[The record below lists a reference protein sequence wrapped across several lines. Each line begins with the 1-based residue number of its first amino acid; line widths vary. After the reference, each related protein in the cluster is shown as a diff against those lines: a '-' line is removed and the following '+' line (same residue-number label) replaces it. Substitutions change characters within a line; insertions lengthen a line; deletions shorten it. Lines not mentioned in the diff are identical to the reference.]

1 MQENVNVNENE
12 MNENEDY
19 SVADVLKAN
28 KSTIDQLQAEL
39 KSSKKRETELAKAL
53 MNNDYA
59 TQTNNTVDLRSAKDI
74 AEEFLQAAGQDDMRK
89 SMELALE
96 YREARIKESKIDP
109 FVNNNPKNPPSSA
122 DYADADAWAESIKEC
137 LDNSESDSDFKLE
150 YNRNFK

>member
-12 MNENEDY
+12 MKEEDY
-19 SVADVLKAN
+19 SVADVLQAN
-28 KSTIDQLQAEL
+28 KATIDNLQAEL
-39 KSSKKRETELAKAL
+39 KNSKKRETELAKAL

-109 FVNNNPKNPPSSA
+109 FVNNNPKNPPSAS